1 MVKWQYGKSS
11 QPALLHHPHGPS
23 ESGPSNICCRLSFT
37 PRGKVLNVYK
47 EGKSFKM
54 LGRVLPVCPLQ
65 VGKGVSGLG
74 EEMHL

>member
-1 MVKWQYGKSS
+1 MAVWQVIFWS

-54 LGRVLPVCPLQ
+54 LERVLPVCPFQ